1 MNPIP
6 YYERMM
12 EHLAPFN
19 LSPMKEYN
27 GDDITQFENIKTDM
41 MTQLL
46 RAYKAEKID
55 KIVTLTTDIMEG
67 KIFVYG
73 TTIVPTD
80 EYPLPIFTSEIV
92 QAVNHL
98 SLRVDFIPL
107 ADCARDLEYM
117 EKYMMPMEDLWKQ
130 HKDIEGSGIE
140 RYTWQRVMLSPFYT
154 YGKYKYTIE
163 NIEETALQITI
174 DYLKLYIKLW
184 SEVQKADP
192 GYMKL
197 LNERKKIML
206 NTMLENDPGEGPLK
220 QAFGKETAHKIL
232 SLLF

>member
-1 MNPIP
+1 MQAIP

-12 EHLAPFN
+12 EHLANFN

-27 GDDITQFENIKTDM
+27 GDDITQFEYIKTDM
-41 MTQLL
+41 MTQHL
-46 RAYKAEKID
+46 RAYKADKLD
-55 KIVTLTTDIMEG
+55 KIVTLTTDIMDG

-92 QAVNHL
+92 PAVNHL

-107 ADCARDLEYM
+107 ADCARDLDYM
-117 EKYMMPMEDLWKQ
+117 EKYMMPMEDLWEK
-130 HKDIEGSGIE
+130 HRPIEGSGIE
-140 RYTWQRVMLSPFYT
+140 RYTWQRVMLSPFYS

-163 NIEETALQITI
+163 NIEETAMQITI

-184 SEVQKADP
+184 SGVQKADP

-197 LNERKKIML
+197 LNERKRVML
-206 NTMLENDPGEGPLK
+206 NTMMENDPGEGPLTK
-220 QAFGKETAHKIL
+220 GFGKETAHKIL

>member
-12 EHLAPFN
+12 EHLANIN

-46 RAYKAEKID
+46 RAYKAEKLD

-67 KIFVYG
+67 KIFVYV
-73 TTIVPTD
+73 TTIVPAD

-107 ADCARDLEYM
+107 ADCARDLDYM

-140 RYTWQRVMLSPFYT
+140 RYTWQRVMLSPFYS
-154 YGKYKYTIE
+154 Y
-163 NIEETALQITI
+163 
-174 DYLKLYIKLW
+174 
-184 SEVQKADP
+184 
-192 GYMKL
+192 
-197 LNERKKIML
+197 
-206 NTMLENDPGEGPLK
+206 
-220 QAFGKETAHKIL
+220 
-232 SLLF
+232 

>member
-1 MNPIP
+1 MQAIP

-12 EHLAPFN
+12 EHLVNFN

-27 GDDITQFENIKTDM
+27 GEDITQFEYIKTDM
-41 MTQLL
+41 MTQHL
-46 RAYKAEKID
+46 RAYKADKLD
-55 KIVTLTTDIMEG
+55 KIVTLTTDIMDG

-80 EYPLPIFTSEIV
+80 EYPLPIFTSEV
-92 QAVNHL
+92 VLAVNHL

-107 ADCARDLEYM
+107 ADCARDLDYM
-117 EKYMMPMEDLWKQ
+117 EKYMMPMEDLWEK
-130 HKDIEGSGIE
+130 HRAIEGSGIE
-140 RYTWQRVMLSPFYT
+140 RYTWQRVMLSPFYS

-163 NIEETALQITI
+163 NIEETAMQITI

-184 SEVQKADP
+184 SGVQKADP

-206 NTMLENDPGEGPLK
+206 HTMMENDPGEGPLTK
-220 QAFGKETAHKIL
+220 GFGKETAHKIL

>member
-1 MNPIP
+1 MQAIP

-12 EHLAPFN
+12 EHLANFN

-27 GDDITQFENIKTDM
+27 GDDITQFEYIKTDM
-41 MTQLL
+41 MTQHL
-46 RAYKAEKID
+46 RAYKADKLD
-55 KIVTLTTDIMEG
+55 KIVTLTTDIMDG

-92 QAVNHL
+92 PAVNHL

-107 ADCARDLEYM
+107 ADCARDLDYM
-117 EKYMMPMEDLWKQ
+117 EKYMMPMEDLWEK
-130 HKDIEGSGIE
+130 HRDIEGSGIE
-140 RYTWQRVMLSPFYT
+140 RYTWQRVMLSPFYS

-163 NIEETALQITI
+163 NIEETAMRITI

-184 SEVQKADP
+184 SGVQKADP

-197 LNERKKIML
+197 LNERKRVML
-206 NTMLENDPGEGPLK
+206 NTMMENDPGEGPLTK
-220 QAFGKETAHKIL
+220 GFGKEKAHKIL
-232 SLLF
+232 ALLF